1 MTSDRPTNSDIGMND
16 LTSENNTDPQ
26 RYHQVNYHQ
35 VNDKNRQTTTKT
47 TVVPMFKSSSVV
59 LFICASIRIGTQ

>member
-26 RYHQVNYHQ
+26 RYHQVN
-35 VNDKNRQTTTKT
+35 DKNRQTTTKT

-59 LFICASIRIGTQ
+59 LFISASIRIGTQ